1 MSWSHVQMNDDLRQD
16 DIGVSAMS
24 KYKNVRFVLVL
35 FERHLDH
42 DWTPITLDKQD
53 FEGKY

>member
-1 MSWSHVQMNDDLRQD
+1 MFSNGSRQTAFMRWSRGQMNDDLRQD

-35 FERHLDH
+35 FERHLDN
-42 DWTPITLDKQD
+42 D
-53 FEGKY
+53 

>member
-1 MSWSHVQMNDDLRQD
+1 MNDDLSQD

-35 FERHLDH
+35 FERHLDN

-53 FEGKY
+53 F

>member
-1 MSWSHVQMNDDLRQD
+1 MSWSRGQMNDDLRQD

-42 DWTPITLDKQD
+42 D
-53 FEGKY
+53 